1 MGTLHAPPLA
11 LAVPRA
17 ASLGTRLD
25 ELPLPSAAL
34 RVARRLGWGT
44 VGEFVAVPPAVLRA
58 LGVGPV
64 SLEGARIALVAA
76 GVAPTA
82 WTTTSPAKRKGRRKR
97 PGPPPT
103 WLRIRTVV
111 PASAYP
117 RSLATLTNAA
127 GRPLLPRAV
136 RALSRNGI
144 GTIGDLLAQS
154 PEALLALVSRVSL
167 TRLAAAL
174 LELDAARVPS
184 PPSPW

>member
-1 MGTLHAPPLA
+1 MGTVHAPPLA
-11 LAVPRA
+11 LAVPRD

-44 VGEFVAVPPAVLRA
+44 VGELVEVPPAVLRA

-64 SLEGARIALVAA
+64 SLEGVRIALVAA

-82 WTTTSPAKRKGRRKR
+82 WTTSPARRKARRKR

-103 WLRIRTVV
+103 WPRIRTIV
-111 PASAYP
+111 PASAYG

-144 GTIGDLLAQS
+144 ETIGDLLAQS
-154 PEALLALVSRVSL
+154 PEALVALVSRVSL

-174 LELDAARVPS
+174 RELDGTRAPS
-184 PPSPW
+184 PPSRW